1 LRRSQQP
8 GRLAGKAAPVE
19 SINLKVL
26 IVRAA
31 SRFPNC
37 RFLSQEGAMHIHGNS
52 MNLNEASLYSAS
64 AVEKA
69 ASAQRAAE
77 TRKKLLMKAQEI
89 DGSPTPDETVMISH
103 WLNPQQGP
111 FQTPG
116 PPK

>member
-1 LRRSQQP
+1 MPLH
-8 GRLAGKAAPVE
+8 
-19 SINLKVL
+19 
-26 IVRAA
+26 
-31 SRFPNC
+31 
-37 RFLSQEGAMHIHGNS
+37 SQEGAMHIHGNS

-64 AVEKA
+64 AAEKA
-69 ASAQRAAE
+69 ASAQRAAD

-89 DGSPTPDETVMISH
+89 DGAPTTDETVMISH